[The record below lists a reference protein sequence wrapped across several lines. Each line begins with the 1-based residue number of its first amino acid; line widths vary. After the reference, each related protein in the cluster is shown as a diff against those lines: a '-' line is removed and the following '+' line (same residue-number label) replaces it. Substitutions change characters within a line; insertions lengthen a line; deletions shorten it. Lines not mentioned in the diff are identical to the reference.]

1 MPAISWEM
9 HITRPQ
15 QKKINIDIKMKR
27 DKTKNA
33 KLRKT
38 EKKGRQT

>member
-1 MPAISWEM
+1 M

-15 QKKINIDIKMKR
+15 QKKTNIDIKMKR

-33 KLRKT
+33 KLMKT
-38 EKKGRQT
+38 EKKEDRHKKK